1 MSLPLLSVAETSEC
15 ALMSFIKIAITSPES
30 PDDATA
36 DREICII
43 RDLLLQHEVDIV
55 HLRKPDSPHYL
66 RYIAGR
72 LSALCCGDLRGR
84 LTVHD
89 FFDIAQEYGLG
100 GVHLNSNHPVPPCG
114 WLGRVSRSLHSVDE
128 LTLIEEEMTSGSQSY
143 GYVTLSPIYDS
154 ISKAGYRS
162 NFDIQLLSPL
172 LKKSHTPVIAL
183 GGVTP
188 DKFQELMD
196 AGFAGAA
203 MLGYYF
209 GKKLTMS

>member
-1 MSLPLLSVAETSEC
+1 
-15 ALMSFIKIAITSPES
+15 MSFLKIAITSPEPS
-30 PDDATA
+30 DDASA
-36 DREICII
+36 EREIRVIL
-43 RDLLLQHEVDIV
+43 DLLFRNEVDIV
-55 HLRKPDSPHYL
+55 HLRKPSSPQYL
-66 RYIAGR
+66 RSISRR
-72 LSALCCGDLRGR
+72 LSTMCGDDLRSR
-84 LTVHD
+84 LAVHD
-89 FFDIAQEYGLG
+89 FFDIAQEFGFG
-100 GVHLNSNHPVPPCG
+100 GVHLNSKHPVPPRG

-128 LTLIEEEMTSGSQSY
+128 LQQIEEEMTSGNQRY

-183 GGVTP
+183 GGVIP

>member
-1 MSLPLLSVAETSEC
+1 
-15 ALMSFIKIAITSPES
+15 MSFLKIAITSPEPS
-30 PDDATA
+30 DDASA
-36 DREICII
+36 EREIRVIL
-43 RDLLLQHEVDIV
+43 DLLFRNEVDIV
-55 HLRKPDSPHYL
+55 HLRKPSSPQYL
-66 RYIAGR
+66 RSISRR
-72 LSALCCGDLRGR
+72 LSTMCGDDLRSR
-84 LTVHD
+84 LAVHD
-89 FFDIAQEYGLG
+89 FFDIAQEFGFG
-100 GVHLNSNHPVPPCG
+100 GVHLNSKHPVPPRG

-128 LTLIEEEMTSGSQSY
+128 LQQIEEEMTSGSQRY

>member
-1 MSLPLLSVAETSEC
+1 
-15 ALMSFIKIAITSPES
+15 MSFLKIAITSPEPS
-30 PDDATA
+30 DDASA
-36 DREICII
+36 EREIRVIL
-43 RDLLLQHEVDIV
+43 DLLFRNEVDIV
-55 HLRKPDSPHYL
+55 HLRKPSSPQYL
-66 RYIAGR
+66 RSISRR
-72 LSALCCGDLRGR
+72 LSTMCGDDLRSR
-84 LTVHD
+84 LAVHD
-89 FFDIAQEYGLG
+89 FFDIAQEFGFG
-100 GVHLNSNHPVPPCG
+100 GVHLNSKHPVPPRG

-128 LTLIEEEMTSGSQSY
+128 LQQIEEEMTSGNQRY

-154 ISKAGYRS
+154 ISKAGYSS